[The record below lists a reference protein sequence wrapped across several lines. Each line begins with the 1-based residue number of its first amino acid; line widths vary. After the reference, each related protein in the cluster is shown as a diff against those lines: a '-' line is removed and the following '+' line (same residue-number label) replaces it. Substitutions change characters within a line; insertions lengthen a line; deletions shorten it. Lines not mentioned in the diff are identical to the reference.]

1 MKIQKW
7 SPLADNSRSG
17 KGIFALTQNF
27 GHGIIIEESI
37 ALSGKAVQSSLGDE
51 VRAMS
56 IMELLTLLIVVIE
69 LIDICTRKK
78 K

>member
-1 MKIQKW
+1 LKIQKW

-37 ALSGKAVQSSLGDE
+37 ALSGKAVQSFLGDE
-51 VRAMS
+51 VVEMN

-69 LIDICTRKK
+69 IIKLNSKK

>member
-1 MKIQKW
+1 
-7 SPLADNSRSG
+7 
-17 KGIFALTQNF
+17 LTQNF

-37 ALSGKAVQSSLGDE
+37 ALSGKAVQSFLGDE
-51 VRAMS
+51 VVEMN

-69 LIDICTRKK
+69 IIKLNSKK

>member
-1 MKIQKW
+1 MLTTHG
-7 SPLADNSRSG
+7 PARG
-17 KGIFALTQNF
+17 FFALTQNF

-37 ALSGKAVQSSLGDE
+37 ALSGKAVQSFLGDE